1 MMKKRILIVEDDP
14 IMRLGMN
21 HFLAYQGYAVSV
33 CADGRE
39 GLRALENTAY
49 ELIITDLKLPY
60 HDGFEI
66 LEKAE
71 AVSPKTGVI
80 IITGHAEIKS
90 AVQAIKKGAF
100 DYIAKPFANE
110 ELLIAVERFLKFQ
123 KLEDEVSF
131 LKETLR
137 EKVEFENIIGV
148 SPAMKDVFD
157 RIASVAVTDVPVLV
171 QGRAEREKNWLQTPS
186 IG

>member
-1 MMKKRILIVEDDP
+1 M
-14 IMRLGMN
+14 
-21 HFLAYQGYAVSV
+21 
-33 CADGRE
+33 
-39 GLRALENTAY
+39 
-49 ELIITDLKLPY
+49 
-60 HDGFEI
+60 
-66 LEKAE
+66 
-71 AVSPKTGVI
+71 
-80 IITGHAEIKS
+80 
-90 AVQAIKKGAF
+90 
-100 DYIAKPFANE
+100 
-110 ELLIAVERFLKFQ
+110 KFQ